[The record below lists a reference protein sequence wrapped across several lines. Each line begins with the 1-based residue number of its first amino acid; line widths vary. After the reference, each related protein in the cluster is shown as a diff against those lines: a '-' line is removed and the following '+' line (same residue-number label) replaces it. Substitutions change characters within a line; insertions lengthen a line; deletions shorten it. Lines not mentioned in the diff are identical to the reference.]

1 MFASYLKNQPKLRPA
16 LISAGIPEDVAE
28 IIAAESLTRER
39 MRSPEHIVAGFGVL
53 LAMWVSVFF
62 VTSAYSAA
70 AFFGGWPAIIG
81 VGLCV
86 VAAVLGIHF
95 LMAKYLKWFRSAR
108 FVIIALN
115 RSQMISGPRNSAALR
130 RAEGKSGEDYIQA
143 VLGNSFFNPAVFV
156 FGIMLALFLFML
168 SSPGRILMAG

>member
-1 MFASYLKNQPKLRPA
+1 MFASYLKNQPKVRLA
-16 LISAGIPEDVAE
+16 LISAGIPEDVAD
-28 IIAAESLTRER
+28 IIAAEWLTRER
-39 MRSPEHIVAGFGVL
+39 MLSPEHMMAGFGSW
-53 LAMWVSVFF
+53 LAMWVSVFC
-62 VTSAYSAA
+62 VTSAYKMA

-130 RAEGKSGEDYIQA
+130 RAEGKFGEDYIQA

-156 FGIMLALFLFML
+156 FGVMLALFLFMM
-168 SSPGRILMAG
+168 SSPGRILMAR